1 MKKELS
7 VYALSL
13 LMLAGCSSVPLT
25 GRKQLLLVS
34 DQEVLSS
41 SLTQYKDYIKS
52 AQKSTN
58 ATQTA
63 MVVRVG
69 KNIAAAT
76 ERYLR
81 SNGLSDEIKEFAWE
95 FNLVK
100 SDEINAFCMPGGK
113 IVVYEGLMKL
123 VSSDDELAVV
133 LGHEVAHAVAK
144 HSNERISQQMLTQ
157 YGAQI
162 LGQTLSQ
169 KSEMVQAIAGTVYG
183 VGAQY
188 GVTLPFSRKHE
199 TEADY
204 MGLILM
210 TMAGYNPDKA
220 VTFWQKMSASSGG
233 KVPEFMTHTPV
244 MHAVSVTSRKNF
256 RPLKLNTANKT
267 FIKKTSM
274 KKVAILLLI
283 VSLLS
288 SGCGTTQPERTDAIV
303 GGAAIGNSVGG
314 AIGGLV
320 GDSRHGWRGS
330 YRGSAIGSIVGTLA
344 GAAIGGALTAPKSR
358 EENRT
363 NYPVE
368 QVYAEPDYTQSA
380 LSSLYIRNI
389 RFIDNDRDHVISSGE
404 SSKIIFEIMNEGN
417 EIAYNVI
424 PSVAEISGMKHLH
437 ISPSILVEQIQPGNG
452 VKYTATVTAGKRI
465 KTGTATF
472 RLAVTDTRG
481 QMYDQKE
488 FTLNTAR

>member
-1 MKKELS
+1 
-7 VYALSL
+7 
-13 LMLAGCSSVPLT
+13 
-25 GRKQLLLVS
+25 
-34 DQEVLSS
+34 
-41 SLTQYKDYIKS
+41 
-52 AQKSTN
+52 
-58 ATQTA
+58 
-63 MVVRVG
+63 
-69 KNIAAAT
+69 
-76 ERYLR
+76 
-81 SNGLSDEIKEFAWE
+81 
-95 FNLVK
+95 
-100 SDEINAFCMPGGK
+100 
-113 IVVYEGLMKL
+113 
-123 VSSDDELAVV
+123 
-133 LGHEVAHAVAK
+133 
-144 HSNERISQQMLTQ
+144 
-157 YGAQI
+157 
-162 LGQTLSQ
+162 
-169 KSEMVQAIAGTVYG
+169 
-183 VGAQY
+183 
-188 GVTLPFSRKHE
+188 
-199 TEADY
+199 
-204 MGLILM
+204 
-210 TMAGYNPDKA
+210 
-220 VTFWQKMSASSGG
+220 
-233 KVPEFMTHTPV
+233 
-244 MHAVSVTSRKNF
+244 
-256 RPLKLNTANKT
+256 
-267 FIKKTSM
+267 M

-288 SGCGTTQPERTDAIV
+288 SGCGTTQPERTGAIV

-404 SSKIIFEIMNEGN
+404 NSKIIFEIMNEGN

-472 RLAVTDTRG
+472 QLAVTDTRG